1 MKAVHKL
8 TDSPP
13 SRPGTTLLVSV
24 FILLCLVWGTTWA
37 VIQIGLKG
45 IAPFTGVAIRFL
57 IASVVLLVLA
67 HLMGVKLGRG
77 PREKRIWLVNG
88 LLSFTVSYG
97 IVYWAE
103 QWVPS
108 GLTAVLFAVYP
119 LFVAIIGHFVL
130 PAERLTIRRF
140 CFILLSFVGIAII
153 FLDDFSVLGGV
164 QVLLA
169 SAVMLISPLAAAI
182 GSVVVK
188 RWGSELHPFS
198 VTAAPMMI
206 AAAVMGMLALAFER
220 GRPIVVDV
228 PTMGSLFYLAIMG
241 SALTF
246 SLFYWLLLY
255 LPANRLALIAY
266 VTPVVAVSIGILRG
280 EPLTTRILVGSA
292 VVITGVALASHV
304 RPLRNRP

>member
-1 MKAVHKL
+1 M
-8 TDSPP
+8 
-13 SRPGTTLLVSV
+13 
-24 FILLCLVWGTTWA
+24 
-37 VIQIGLKG
+37 
-45 IAPFTGVAIRFL
+45 
-57 IASVVLLVLA
+57 VLLVLA
-67 HLMGVKLGRG
+67 RLMGIKLGKG
-77 PREKRIWLVNG
+77 LREKRLWLVNG

-97 IVYWAE
+97 VVYWAE

-119 LFVAIIGHFVL
+119 LFVAIIGHFML
-130 PAERLTIRRF
+130 PEERLSVKRL

-153 FLDDFSVLGGV
+153 FLDDFSALGGV

-169 SAVMLISPLAAAI
+169 SAVMMFSPLAAAL
-182 GSVVVK
+182 GSVLVK

-220 GRPIVVDV
+220 GRPIVMDF
-228 PTMGSLFYLAIMG
+228 PTMGSLLYLAILG
-241 SALTF
+241 SAVTF
-246 SLFYWLLLY
+246 SLFYWLLLH
-255 LPANRLALIAY
+255 LPANRTALIAY

-280 EPLTTRILVGSA
+280 EPLTTRILIGSA

-304 RPLRNRP
+304 GRRRTVSMV